1 MQLHSRVTCP
11 GTRPGVAGN
20 LWGRARCARHT
31 RVGWRHVRT
40 TSALAHAAARAVTE
54 RQLAVHNLL
63 EGLRGGGGRHS
74 VTEATGLLLQA
85 VGAGVCWTDAVEA
98 LVDVD
103 ESQRLVNLQGAA
115 VPVPAF
121 ASFPASVVMCG
132 EPAPVVVVLH
142 QVRVVCQTR
151 RHCVV
156 RLTPYVLLLRGTALR
171 PPTKRLPAVHRAVTS
186 RMCCHSARS
195 ARHAATRTAPP
206 TGCIEPAGPDKSHQS
221 CASTCAHGL
230 DRAAAVGCS
239 AP

>member
-1 MQLHSRVTCP
+1 MQLHCSNRVSCP

-20 LWGRARCARHT
+20 LWGRTRSARHT

-103 ESQRLVNLQGAA
+103 APQGLVNLQGAA

-121 ASFPASVVMCG
+121 ASFPASVVMWRTSAG
-132 EPAPVVVVLH
+132 GGGTPPGA
-142 QVRVVCQTR
+142 R
-151 RHCVV
+151 CV
-156 RLTPYVLLLRGTALR
+156 
-171 PPTKRLPAVHRAVTS
+171 TKLVITEL
-186 RMCCHSARS
+186 C
-195 ARHAATRTAPP
+195 
-206 TGCIEPAGPDKSHQS
+206 D
-221 CASTCAHGL
+221 
-230 DRAAAVGCS
+230 
-239 AP
+239 